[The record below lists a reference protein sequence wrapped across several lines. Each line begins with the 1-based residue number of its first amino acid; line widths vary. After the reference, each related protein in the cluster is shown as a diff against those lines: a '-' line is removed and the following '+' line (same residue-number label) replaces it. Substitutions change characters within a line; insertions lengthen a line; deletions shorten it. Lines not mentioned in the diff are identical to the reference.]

1 MSEDTSSSNSTPKEK
16 KKEIFGMP
24 QDDVTL
30 YAAAGA
36 LGLATLLAGK
46 TVLDMFANGQIPNPF
61 APQQQ
66 RQRVTYVD
74 EDEQQQRY
82 QQEYE
87 RAQQLA
93 NQQQQQQQQAQLPDG
108 TENPQF
114 GGNSV
119 AASNDIQYQGFDDS
133 EDGVSYSTTVQPP
146 RSAQA
151 GRNTLNYNRI
161 NVG

>member
-46 TVLDMFANGQIPNPF
+46 TVLDMFTNGQIPNPF

-93 NQQQQQQQQAQLPDG
+93 NQQQQQQTETQQQG
-108 TENPQF
+108 SENPQF

-119 AASNDIQYQGFDDS
+119 AANNDIAYQGFDDS

-146 RSAQA
+146 RSQT
-151 GRNTLNYNRI
+151 RNTINRYDRV